1 MLAFS
6 LPFLFVLLFSTTTS
20 QPYIPTD
27 QVFLNCGSSAAKYS
41 NYERRHWDGDEHS
54 KFVPSNI
61 TTTSFSSTPDNLD
74 PSVPQIPYYTAR
86 IFNTCSF
93 TYTFHVSS
101 QGPKFLRLHFYP
113 ANYSGLNTEQS
124 FFDVSSNGY
133 SLLTNFS
140 AFLAASFIK
149 ARSGAGMSG
158 PQDLHV
164 VKEFLIYVKDTQIL
178 NVTFTPSPNSYAFI
192 NGIEIVSMP
201 ENLYFNAKTPKL
213 VNQYSG
219 PIIDNDTTLE
229 NIYRLNMGGGEIS
242 GNDDTG
248 MYRSW
253 DQDNNYIYG
262 AAIGLTPLY
271 NNPIMYTTET
281 PNYTAPELVYQTQ
294 RSMGNQSDK
303 YNLTWILPVDSGYY
317 YLLRLHFCNIIQQY
331 TKLGQAVFTVFINN
345 QTAEKE
351 VDLFYWTN
359 GSGFPAFMDYVI
371 FVNNSGGHRSK
382 QDLWLALH
390 PNSNTDEYSD
400 AYLNGLEAFKLSMN
414 RNLSSPN
421 PEHDPDHPL
430 TSLLPAMRGNKKAP
444 AFTTIIGVVGGCFV
458 LVLFIL
464 ILIVFRRQRRVKHHS
479 TTTDKSSWGQTSSD
493 TTLPSD
499 RCRRFTLQEVKMA
512 TDEFNDNCSI
522 GSGGF
527 GKVYKGYMDNA
538 TTIVAIKRLN
548 PSSSQG
554 FHEFLTEIALLSKL
568 RHVHLVSM
576 IGYCED
582 DGEMILVY
590 DYMAHGTLREHLY
603 KTSNPPLP
611 WKRRLDICIG
621 AAKGLNYLHSMEK
634 RAIIHRDVKSTNI
647 LLDEN
652 WVAKVSDFGLSKL
665 GSKDP
670 SKTYVSTLVK
680 GSFGYIDP
688 EYCRT
693 KQLTEKSDVYSFGVV
708 LFEVLCARPAIVQ
721 RVRDEQVNL
730 AEWGKSCHRKGTLE
744 KIIDPNLRGEIA
756 PRCLRKFGEVAS
768 SCLHEIG
775 SERPAMEEVVWG
787 LEFALELQEAA

>member
-1 MLAFS
+1 MLAFC
-6 LPFLFVLLFSTTTS
+6 LPFFLVLLFSTSTT

-27 QVFLNCGSSAAKYS
+27 QVFLNCGSSAATYS
-41 NYERRHWDGDEHS
+41 NYERRHWDGEKHS

-61 TTTSFSSTPDNLD
+61 TTTSFSSTSDNLD
-74 PSVPQIPYYTAR
+74 PSVPQIPYFTAR

-101 QGPKFLRLHFYP
+101 QGPKFVRLHFYP
-113 ANYSGLNTEQS
+113 TTYSGLNTEQS

-140 AFLAASFIK
+140 AFIAVSYLRNTRNDGDAI
-149 ARSGAGMSG
+149 
-158 PQDLHV
+158 V
-164 VKEFLIYVKDTQIL
+164 IKEFLIYVKDTQIL
-178 NVTFTPSPNSYAFI
+178 NLTFTPSPNSYAFI

-201 ENLYFNAKTPKL
+201 ENLYFNAKIPKV
-213 VNQYSG
+213 VNQYTG
-219 PIIDNDTTLE
+219 PIINNNTTLE
-229 NIYRLNMGGGEIS
+229 NIYRLNMGGGQLS
-242 GNDDTG
+242 SQDDTG
-248 MYRSW
+248 MYRAW

-281 PNYTAPELVYQTQ
+281 PNYVAPEAVYQTQ
-294 RSMGNQSDK
+294 RSMGKLSDK
-303 YNLTWILPVDSGYY
+303 YNLTWLLPVDSGFYY
-317 YLLRLHFCNIIQQY
+317 MLRLHFCNIIPQY
-331 TKLGQAVFTVFINN
+331 TKKGQVVFKIFINN
-345 QTAEKE
+345 RTADEE
-351 VDLFYWTN
+351 VDLFYMTQ
-359 GSGFPAFMDYVI
+359 GSGYPVFLDYVV
-371 FVNNSGGHRSK
+371 FVNNTGGHRGK
-382 QDLWLALH
+382 LDLWLAMH
-390 PNSNTDEYSD
+390 PNPNSELYLD
-400 AYLNGLEAFKLSMN
+400 AYLNGLEVFKLSMN
-414 RNLSSPN
+414 
-421 PEHDPDHPL
+421 
-430 TSLLPAMRGNKKAP
+430 
-444 AFTTIIGVVGGCFV
+444 
-458 LVLFIL
+458 
-464 ILIVFRRQRRVKHHS
+464 
-479 TTTDKSSWGQTSSD
+479 
-493 TTLPSD
+493 
-499 RCRRFTLQEVKMA
+499 
-512 TDEFNDNCSI
+512 
-522 GSGGF
+522 

-554 FHEFLTEIALLSKL
+554 FHEFFTEISLLSKL
-568 RHVHLVSM
+568 QHVHLVSI
-576 IGYCED
+576 IGYCVE
-582 DGEMILVY
+582 DGEMVLIY

-603 KTSNPPLP
+603 KTNNPPLP

-670 SKTYVSTLVK
+670 SKTHVSTGVK

-721 RVRDEQVNL
+721 QVRDEQVNL

-744 KIIDPNLRGEIA
+744 EIIDPNLSGEIA

-775 SERPAMEEVVWG
+775 SERPEMEEVVWG